1 MYALRESSSN
11 EDKDTISPDF
21 LDLHKTRFTFL
32 KGFQE
37 LKKLMGGGGG
47 CQTGHLVK
55 SKIFTNCSD
64 GGKPEIGRR
73 LQKLNHRNQ
82 EFETWGF
89 WIGADLATR
98 VSH

>member
-47 CQTGHLVK
+47 GVK
-55 SKIFTNCSD
+55 RDTSLS
-64 GGKPEIGRR
+64 
-73 LQKLNHRNQ
+73 QKFLPTAATVENQ
-82 EFETWGF
+82 K
-89 WIGADLATR
+89 
-98 VSH
+98 